1 VVRNFLFARAAYLSR
16 LGRRTY
22 PAAAANF
29 GYNQLLRVQQ
39 RWETMSSL
47 GSYVTSRHSRAY
59 FGLPTSW
66 ARTFIWCMP
75 SSFRPLGG
83 MKKSKTVGLSYAPF
97 GKSAWR
103 PYDSGPGARPSGIQ
117 IIRDNSPAGFSVRV
131 TLYGEAE
138 ERVAD
143 RAMNCVQ
150 REKQRHF
157 HLTE

>member
-1 VVRNFLFARAAYLSR
+1 MRNF
-16 LGRRTY
+16 
-22 PAAAANF
+22 
-29 GYNQLLRVQQ
+29 
-39 RWETMSSL
+39 
-47 GSYVTSRHSRAY
+47 
-59 FGLPTSW
+59 
-66 ARTFIWCMP
+66 
-75 SSFRPLGG
+75 
-83 MKKSKTVGLSYAPF
+83 KTIGLSYGDLRKDCLA
-97 GKSAWR
+97 AVRQW
-103 PYDSGPGARPSGIQ
+103 PGCETVSGIQ